1 MIYWL
6 TKHYCPCHARHMLA
20 GLCLRLYWPAPPVSP
35 HVPRVSCHTLLIGQT
50 QDTRQ
55 TWQAG
60 PMFHGVWHSDNTRSS
75 LSMRHCV
82 PCSPW
87 CQCVIPR
94 CQIWADD
101 HLLLPTLAISVTRP
115 YWGLGAL
122 TGHYSLPR
130 TVSNSVLS
138 AHRRHRRGDTQ
149 RIRKRNMHS

>member
-6 TKHYCPCHARHMLA
+6 TKHYCPCHARHMLP
-20 GLCLRLYWPAPPVSP
+20 GRCLRLYWPAPPVSP

-55 TWQAG
+55 TWQAVS
-60 PMFHGVWHSDNTRSS
+60 MFHGVWHSDNTRSS

-87 CQCVIPR
+87 CQCAIPPMSDVS
-94 CQIWADD
+94 WWSSVAANTG
-101 HLLLPTLAISVTRP
+101 HLSDQAL
-115 YWGLGAL
+115 LGAGC
-122 TGHYSLPR
+122 TGHYSLPW